1 MGRSLQLALTL
12 GEIVVSLFIF
22 IPTLL
27 WLLLNFY
34 YIKHK
39 IGRNRKKMLEALKR
53 EGLPEPVS
61 VEIAK
66 HIFPEIELSPWKL
79 SSFFVMN
86 TWKKR
91 ANLVGKHDR
100 RAYQED

>member
-1 MGRSLQLALTL
+1 MRRSLQLALTC
-12 GEIVVSLFIF
+12 EIVVSFFIF

-27 WLLLNFY
+27 WLFLNFY
-34 YIKHK
+34 YIKYK
-39 IGRNRKKMLEALKR
+39 IGRNRKKMLKALKR

-79 SSFFVMN
+79 SSFFATN
-86 TWKKR
+86 TGKKR
-91 ANLVGKHDR
+91 ANLIGKQDR
-100 RAYQED
+100 